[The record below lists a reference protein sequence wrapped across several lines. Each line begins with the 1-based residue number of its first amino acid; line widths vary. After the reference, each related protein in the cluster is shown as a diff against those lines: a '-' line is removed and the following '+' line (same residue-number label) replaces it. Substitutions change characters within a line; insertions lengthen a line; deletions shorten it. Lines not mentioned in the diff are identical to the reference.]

1 MEPQPPPSVPQPL
14 PPAPQSPPVG
24 STTPAY
30 RIHSVSG
37 VVWATICGALIAG
50 SVVLAIN
57 YWRWGQKGS
66 AVAAVAGGFIA
77 SAVVFWL
84 AVVVPVGVPAVAFLV
99 PQVVLGYLAAR
110 WLQGRRIDAH
120 RAAGGDRVSPG
131 IGALIGLGF
140 SALIIGAFAALL
152 LATHLIFGLN
162 PGALIDRVEYVDFGN
177 GQLVYYYDGA
187 TRDDAQQLG
196 ETLTN
201 AGYFDD
207 TVPTEVSIAGPP
219 GAHEISFVGAD
230 GAWDD
235 PANVDY
241 IGELTEYI
249 APDIGG
255 TPITVL
261 MLDLNLYEQKRCTL
275 IDTWQCAPSR

>member
-1 MEPQPPPSVPQPL
+1 MESQPPVDGT
-14 PPAPQSPPVG
+14 A
-24 STTPAY
+24 PAY
-30 RIHSVSG
+30 RIHSVTG
-37 VVWATICGALIAG
+37 VVWATICGSVFAG
-50 SVVLAIN
+50 SVILAVN
-57 YWRWGQKGS
+57 YWRWGQKAY
-66 AVAAVAGGFIA
+66 AVAAVAAGFIA
-77 SAVVFWL
+77 TAVIFWL
-84 AVVVPVGVPAVAFLV
+84 AVLTPTEVPAVAFLV
-99 PQVVLGYLAAR
+99 PQVLIGYLAAR

-140 SALIIGAFAALL
+140 SALVVGAVAGLF
-152 LATHLIFGLN
+152 LAVHLIFGVN
-162 PGALIDRVEYVDFGN
+162 PGALIDRVDYVDFGH
-177 GQLVYYYDGA
+177 GQLVYYFDGA

-196 ETLTN
+196 EALTN
-201 AGYFDD
+201 AGYFDG
-207 TVPTEVSIAGPP
+207 TAPTEATIAGFP
-219 GAHEISFVGAD
+219 GAREISFVGAD

-241 IGELTEYI
+241 IGELTEYV

-275 IDTWQCAPSR
+275 SDGWHCAPVE